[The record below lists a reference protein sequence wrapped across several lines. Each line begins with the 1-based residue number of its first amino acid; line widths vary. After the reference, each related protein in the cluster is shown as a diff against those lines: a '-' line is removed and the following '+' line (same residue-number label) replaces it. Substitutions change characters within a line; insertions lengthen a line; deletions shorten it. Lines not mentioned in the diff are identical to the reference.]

1 MEEQIRIEYE
11 LSQLK
16 NNNLRILLSP
26 IKQKKEDQ
34 IDIIIRHSLIDP

>member
-16 NNNLRILLSP
+16 NNNLGIMITS
-26 IKQKKEDQ
+26 IKQKKTT
-34 IDIIIRHSLIDP
+34 